1 MPWAI
6 GEEPSLLRFS
16 SVLRKVPV
24 FQSAGPD
31 ETNRTRMT

>member
-1 MPWAI
+1 MAWAS

-16 SVLRKVPV
+16 SVLRKAPV

-31 ETNRTRMT
+31 ETNRTQMT